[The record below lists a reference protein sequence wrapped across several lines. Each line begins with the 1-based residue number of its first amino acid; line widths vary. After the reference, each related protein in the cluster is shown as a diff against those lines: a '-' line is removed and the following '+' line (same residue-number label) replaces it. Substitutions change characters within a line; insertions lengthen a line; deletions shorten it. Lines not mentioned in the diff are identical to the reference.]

1 MILVEINKIV
11 GSVVQEITLMQQRV
25 ELLDEHAFVSHTDYG
40 GFYDKDTLKQSGKK
54 QGKADGKQQRLV

>member
-11 GSVVQEITLMQQRV
+11 GSVAQEITLMQQRV

-40 GFYDKDTLKQSGKK
+40 GFYDKDTQEQSGKK
-54 QGKADGKQQRLV
+54 QGKADGKKQRLV